1 MRCCPKC
8 GRDYSEDP
16 FWTTSLK
23 RHLERKKPCV
33 NVTIPDMNTFDSL
46 ELPSVTLGE
55 RHQNVGPR
63 FFIETFAHQPNVCF
77 VRQNKSKNEILVKV
91 SRDDI
96 RVVTMDEFIKLFV
109 VHVLMK
115 VGLKYSGFD
124 CWLFSDNGIDLD
136 TGEYDP
142 HPKNEFFKHLK
153 PVITSFLDTFPSK
166 TLLKNKLVLK

>member
-1 MRCCPKC
+1 
-8 GRDYSEDP
+8 
-16 FWTTSLK
+16 
-23 RHLERKKPCV
+23 
-33 NVTIPDMNTFDSL
+33 
-46 ELPSVTLGE
+46 
-55 RHQNVGPR
+55 
-63 FFIETFAHQPNVCF
+63 
-77 VRQNKSKNEILVKV
+77 
-91 SRDDI
+91 
-96 RVVTMDEFIKLFV
+96 MDEFIKLFV

-142 HPKNEFFKHLK
+142 HPKNEFFKYLK